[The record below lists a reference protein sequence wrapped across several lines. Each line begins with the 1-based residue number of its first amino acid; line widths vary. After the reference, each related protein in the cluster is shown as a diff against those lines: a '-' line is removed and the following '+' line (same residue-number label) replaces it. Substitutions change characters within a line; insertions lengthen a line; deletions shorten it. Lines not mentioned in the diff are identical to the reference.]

1 MLGTGSTVLE
11 APLRPWEVADGRDL
25 HCPAVLD
32 AVPTHVPSPALS
44 DVSFPPAAPER
55 GGESSSA
62 ALSAAALCTT
72 ELGHTLKVAVLR
84 PHAPQKSSRA
94 DWEPAG
100 SREMLAAFIPSSP
113 AQNKSPR

>member
-1 MLGTGSTVLE
+1 MLGTGSTVLSCWK
-11 APLRPWEVADGRDL
+11 LLSVLGRWRM
-25 HCPAVLD
+25 AVTFTVQLCWMQS
-32 AVPTHVPSPALS
+32 THVPSPALS

-72 ELGHTLKVAVLR
+72 ELGHALKVAVLR

-100 SREMLAAFIPSSP
+100 SREMLYH
-113 AQNKSPR
+113 